1 MFVNIA
7 KRIHYKAWI
16 FIHWIEKI
24 ILPHA
29 HTFTVRAKNQILL
42 ALLII
47 FVSLPVNYY
56 LFSSVHDMEA
66 VAAVESRS
74 AQVPQVTRPLLLSEL
89 DVQQQPGKKDD
100 VLNSSNLAEETAL
113 DHAKKHMNTN
123 YICPMHPEIVTNDA
137 SATCPLCGMDLVP
150 LEVNGDV
157 DIVTLS
163 PTVINSLGVRTASVK
178 QRTIYRRINSVGYIG
193 YDENRIR
200 TVSLRAEGWVER
212 LVVKS
217 VGGKVK
223 KGDLLFEI
231 YSPQLVN
238 AQEEYVQALIFD
250 SGDGVL
256 VSASRAR
263 LKALGVSA
271 TQIAALR
278 TEKDVKQLIQIN
290 APQDG
295 IVSELNITEGM
306 FVLPSKAVISL
317 VDLSSIWLLV
327 DIFENQV
334 GWVKKGQL
342 AEASLPFMPDKVW
355 EGAVEFVYP
364 SLDLKTRSLKVRLRF
379 DNPSGL
385 LKPNMYADVT
395 IYARPKKNALT
406 VPREAVIQT
415 GGQQRVIVALGE
427 GKFQPVAIRT
437 GVQTEDHVEI
447 ISGLEEGVRV
457 VVSSQFLIDSE
468 SSMRAS
474 LLRLTGG

>member
-1 MFVNIA
+1 MFVKIA

-16 FIHWIEKI
+16 FINWIEKI
-24 ILPHA
+24 IFPHA
-29 HTFTVRAKNQILL
+29 HTITVRAKNQILL

-47 FVSLPVNYY
+47 FASLPVNYY
-56 LFSSVHDMEA
+56 LFSSANDMAA
-66 VAAVESRS
+66 VAAVDGGS

-89 DVQQQPGKKDD
+89 DAQQQPGKKID
-100 VLNSSNLAEETAL
+100 VLTSSNPPEETAL
-113 DHAKKHMNTN
+113 DHAKKHMDTN
-123 YICPMHPEIVTNDA
+123 YVCPMHPEIVTNDA

-150 LEVNGDV
+150 LEVSGEV

-163 PTVINSLGVRTASVK
+163 PNVINALGVRTAPVK

-200 TVSLRAEGWVER
+200 TVSLRTEGWVER

-231 YSPQLVN
+231 YSPKLVN
-238 AQEEYVQALIFD
+238 AQEEYVQALTFD
-250 SGDGVL
+250 RGDGML

-263 LKALGVSA
+263 LKALGVS
-271 TQIAALR
+271 TVQIAALR
-278 TEKDVKQLIQIN
+278 TEKDVKQLVQIN

-306 FVLPSKAVISL
+306 FVLPSKAVMSL
-317 VDLSSIWLLV
+317 VDLSSIWLLT

-355 EGAVEFVYP
+355 EGAVEYVYP
-364 SLDLKTRSLKVRLRF
+364 SLDPKTRSLKARLRF
-379 DNPSGL
+379 NNPSGL

-395 IYARPKKNALT
+395 IYARPKKKALT

-437 GVQTEDHVEI
+437 GVQTEDHVEVV
-447 ISGLEEGVRV
+447 SGLEEGVRV

-474 LLRLTGG
+474 LLRLSGG

>member
-1 MFVNIA
+1 MLA

-16 FIHWIEKI
+16 FINWIEKI
-24 ILPHA
+24 IFPHA
-29 HTFTVRAKNQILL
+29 HTVTVRVKNQILL
-42 ALLII
+42 ALIII
-47 FVSLPVNYY
+47 FTSLPVNYY
-56 LFSSVHDMEA
+56 LFFSASDMEA
-66 VAAVESRS
+66 VAAVENHS
-74 AQVPQVTRPLLLSEL
+74 AQLPQVTRPLLLSEL
-89 DVQQQPGKKDD
+89 DAQQPSGKKDD
-100 VLNSSNLAEETAL
+100 VRASSNSSEEETAL

-123 YICPMHPEIVTNDA
+123 YVCPMHPEIVTNDA

-150 LEVNGDV
+150 LEMSGEV

-163 PTVINSLGVRTASVK
+163 PNVINSLGVRTAPVK
-178 QRTIYRRINSVGYIG
+178 RRTIYRRINSVGYIG

-200 TVSLRAEGWVER
+200 TVSLRTEGWIER
-212 LVVKS
+212 LIVKS
-217 VGGKVK
+217 VGSKVR

-231 YSPQLVN
+231 YSPKLVN
-238 AQEEYVQALIFD
+238 AQEEYVQSLIID
-250 SGDGVL
+250 GGDGML

-271 TQIAALR
+271 AQIAALR

-290 APQDG
+290 APQNG

-317 VDLSSIWLLV
+317 VDLSSVWLLT

-342 AEASLPFMPDKVW
+342 AEALLPFMPDKIW
-355 EGAVEFVYP
+355 EGTVEYVYP
-364 SLDLKTRSLKVRLRF
+364 SLDPKTRSLKARLRF
-379 DNPSGL
+379 NNPSGL

-395 IYARPKKNALT
+395 IYARPKKKALT

-415 GGQQRVIVALGE
+415 EGRQRVIVALGE
-427 GKFQPVAIRT
+427 GRFQPVAIRT
-437 GVQTEDHVEI
+437 GVKTEDHVEI
-447 ISGLEEGVRV
+447 ISGLEEGIRV